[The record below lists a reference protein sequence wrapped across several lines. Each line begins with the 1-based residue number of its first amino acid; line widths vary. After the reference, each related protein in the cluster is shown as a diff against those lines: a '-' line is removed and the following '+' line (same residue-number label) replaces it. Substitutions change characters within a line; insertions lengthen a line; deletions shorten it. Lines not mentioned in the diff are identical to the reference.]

1 MGLDEN
7 NQVYLGGWYVKIC
20 NLHDHSHITILD
32 IVFFFIII
40 FFLISTAK
48 IRNTPYLLCAAL

>member
-20 NLHDHSHITILD
+20 HLHDHSHITILD
-32 IVFFFIII
+32 IVFY
-40 FFLISTAK
+40 K
-48 IRNTPYLLCAAL
+48 YPLLK